1 MWTNGYSNQ
10 IFNSSEK
17 GEKVATEAHEE
28 MFLILIIIFGFSAL
42 LGLLGIIGNIGLIV
56 VYRKKP
62 LNVRFNALMLTL
74 ATFDLIFILTVPV
87 IAVLAMQAIF
97 MDLFGPLH
105 VFYYF
110 NQVAFSGSILTTIA
124 VAAERYLMVCKGKDT
139 DKHAFKWTVATI
151 VTSSLLISLPSPSF
165 AHDLGLESGNTNAQV
180 YLIVTVCLK
189 SVLLGLVS
197 SGLIMFMNI
206 STYKKLKECKIHL
219 QSESS
224 LGFSSGASESLL
236 KTIFQT
242 KLSLIISSVFV
253 ISQAFSWIPLIAWVS
268 SPSLEKLKH

>member
-1 MWTNGYSNQ
+1 
-10 IFNSSEK
+10 
-17 GEKVATEAHEE
+17 

-74 ATFDLIFILTVPV
+74 ATFDLILILTVITVVPAARYSP
-87 IAVLAMQAIF
+87 IELW
-97 MDLFGPLH
+97 PLH
-105 VFYYF
+105 ITYYF

-139 DKHAFKWTVATI
+139 DKYAFKWTVATI